1 MFFNM
6 SKEEVRAEY
15 KGIIAK
21 MCAHLADMEVAMDK
35 QNNSKL
41 VHSVYS
47 LAMESEKLSALER
60 FAPLPFECV
69 PNSEEE

>member
-1 MFFNM
+1 
-6 SKEEVRAEY
+6 
-15 KGIIAK
+15 

-60 FAPLPFECV
+60 FAPLPFECAKRV
-69 PNSEEE
+69 FDTDSAAEEE